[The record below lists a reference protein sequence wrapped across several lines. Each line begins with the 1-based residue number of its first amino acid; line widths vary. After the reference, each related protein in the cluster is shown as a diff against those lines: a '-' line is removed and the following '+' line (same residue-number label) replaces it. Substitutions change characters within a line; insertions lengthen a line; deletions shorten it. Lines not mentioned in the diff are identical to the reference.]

1 MKFLK
6 SPIAEQGRSIF
17 LQGLLILGLTLIAG
31 CAPARVPS
39 AQISGPLYS
48 SVSVDLSPIKATGLG
63 SYADRMGMYLDRDLR
78 AVFSGTLNPKNSP
91 LPRLVVEIRSIYLGT
106 YEPFSRIDPL
116 PFRREGTSDTLQGT
130 AVIVK
135 GGKEL
140 ARIPILAVHTSM
152 RFNPESMADE
162 EPRLIALTRYF
173 AEQVRNELG
182 N

>member
-6 SPIAEQGRSIF
+6 SPIAEQGRSTF
-17 LQGLLILGLTLIAG
+17 LKGLLILGLTLIAG
-31 CAPARVPS
+31 CAPSRAPIAQVP
-39 AQISGPLYS
+39 GPLYS

-63 SYADRMGMYLDRDLR
+63 SYADRMGAYLERDLR
-78 AVFSGTLNPKNSP
+78 GVFADRIDPKNRQ
-91 LPRLVVEIRSIYLGT
+91 LPALVIEIRSIYFGT
-106 YEPFSRIDPL
+106 YEPLTRLDVFPM
-116 PFRREGTSDTLQGT
+116 RREGTSDSLQGA

-140 ARIPILAVHTSM
+140 SRTPILAVHTSM
-152 RFNPESMADE
+152 RYNPESMADE

>member
-6 SPIAEQGRSIF
+6 SPIAEQSRSTF
-17 LQGLLILGLTLIAG
+17 LKGLLILGLTLIAG
-31 CAPARVPS
+31 CAPARAPS

-48 SVSVDLSPIKATGLG
+48 LVSIDLSPIKATGLG
-63 SYADRMGMYLDRDLR
+63 SYADRMGAYLERDLR
-78 AVFSGTLNPKNSP
+78 AVFAGPLDPKNRQ
-91 LPRLVVEIRSIYLGT
+91 LPALVVEIRSIHFGT
-106 YEPFSRIDPL
+106 YEPLTHLDVFPM
-116 PFRREGTSDTLQGT
+116 RREGTKDSLQGT